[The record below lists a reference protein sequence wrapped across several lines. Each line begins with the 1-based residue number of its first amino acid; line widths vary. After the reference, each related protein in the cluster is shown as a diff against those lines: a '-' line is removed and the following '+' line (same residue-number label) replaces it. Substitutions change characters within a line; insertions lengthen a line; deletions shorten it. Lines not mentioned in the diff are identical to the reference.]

1 MEERTLKELQ
11 KELVKLGMPEEE
23 AKSFNT
29 KAQVL
34 AVINTLDAK
43 KAVEKVKTLEEVESP
58 AEKKAFEQQWL
69 SKAMIMKK
77 KLEAQPKVRFLLPLE
92 GSEKQGVVEWR
103 TGKNGEKYQY
113 VVSGS
118 VETVQLN
125 GYKYFIPKGIF
136 VDIPE
141 QVAQVLSESY
151 KLTASAG
158 SNISMDRIDDK
169 TGKPMRDIM

>member
-23 AKSFNT
+23 VKSFNT

-58 AEKKAFEQQWL
+58 TEKKAFEQQWL

-77 KLEAQPKVRFLLPLE
+77 RLEEQPKVRFLLPLE

-125 GYKYFIPKGIF
+125 GYKYFIPKGVF

-141 QVAQVLSESY
+141 QIAQVLSESY
-151 KLTASAG
+151 KLTAAAG